1 LVKTG
6 ASNGE
11 ILRNKLLQDIW
22 QAGGR
27 VPWKR
32 VSGYHRRS
40 LVETHMSR
48 LKSIL
53 GGTLKG
59 RKLSTQKTEAKIM
72 AKILNKMTG
81 LGMPKSKKLS

>member
-22 QAGGR
+22 QAGGG

-32 VSGYHRRS
+32 ASGYHRRS
-40 LVETHMSR
+40 LVETHMFR
-48 LKSIL
+48 LKTIL
-53 GGTLKG
+53 GGTLRG
-59 RKLSTQKTEAKIM
+59 RKLETQATEAKIM
-72 AKILNKMTG
+72 ARIFNKMAS
-81 LGMPKSKKLS
+81 LGMPKSVKAF